1 MLRAGTIAGAGCVVP
16 FDIVVLDHEARHIR
30 RRVIELQHG
39 DEVLVDLAQPAVLVH
54 GDRLVLDDGR
64 EVEVIAAE
72 EDLLEVRA
80 ADATALMEIAWH
92 FGNRHTPAQ
101 IEQDRILVARD
112 HVLADMLIG
121 LGATICEVSEPFE
134 PVRGAYHRHHA
145 HAGDR

>member
-1 MLRAGTIAGAGCVVP
+1 MLRAGTTARHGFVVP

-39 DEVLVDLAQPAVLVH
+39 DEVLVDLAQPVILVH

-72 EDLLEVRA
+72 EDLLEVCA

-92 FGNRHTPAQ
+92 LGNRHTRAQ
-101 IEQDRILVARD
+101 IEQDRILVVRD
-112 HVLADMLIG
+112 HVLAQMLAG
-121 LGATICEVSEPFE
+121 LGATVREISEPFE
-134 PVRGAYHRHHA
+134 PARGAYHRHHA
-145 HAGDR
+145 HLGDR